1 MKSPWRELPRIA
13 HALASN
19 LLAGMAPSL
28 YVRLTRQTGRGA
40 GEELPDDIAGYC
52 MDSFLDYFDHLGV
65 PRDGVEDW
73 LHGKTA
79 LEYGPGDVP
88 GVALLMLAH
97 GAEKVWC
104 VDRFPLVRLSDKN
117 VDVLRQL
124 LARLTPEQAARA
136 EACFARP
143 GDPAS
148 GLRADKLEYL
158 VRPSGMSGLIG
169 NVDLVYSRAVLEHVD
184 DLDATYAD
192 MRRALRPGG
201 VAIHLVDLRSH
212 GLHRSHPLDFLC
224 WPSWLWSLMYAYKG
238 VPNRW
243 RLPHHLVAAR
253 SAALQVDTPVFT
265 TQLDAA
271 SVQAVRPC
279 LDRPFRGL
287 SDDDLAVQGFW
298 LICRPMEGQTAGAAI

>member
-1 MKSPWRELPRIA
+1 MKPAWRELPRIA
-13 HALASN
+13 HAIASN
-19 LLAGMAPSL
+19 LLAGAAPSL

-40 GEELPDDIAGYC
+40 GEEVPEDIAGYF
-52 MDSFLDYFDHLGV
+52 MDSFLDYFDRLGV
-65 PRDGVEDW
+65 PRTEIAAW

-104 VDRFPLVRLSDKN
+104 VDRFPLVHLSDKN

-136 EACFARP
+136 EACFARA
-143 GDPAS
+143 GDPTS
-148 GLRADKLEYL
+148 GFRPDKVDYL
-158 VRPSGMSGLIG
+158 VRASGMSGLTG
-169 NVDLVYSRAVLEHVD
+169 AVDLVYSRAVLEHVN
-184 DLDATYAD
+184 DLDASYAD

-224 WPSWLWSLMYAYKG
+224 WPSWLWSLMYGYKG

-243 RLPHHLVAAR
+243 RLSHHLAAAR
-253 SAALQVDTPVFT
+253 AAALQVDTLAPT
-265 TQLDAA
+265 TRLDAA
-271 SVQAVRPC
+271 SVQVVRPC
-279 LDRPFRGL
+279 LGGPFRAL
-287 SDDDLAVQGFW
+287 DDDDLAVQGFW
-298 LICRPMEGQTAGAAI
+298 LIGRRVEDHRVGTAT